1 MLKLETAIATI
12 SLILWTGA
20 SYALGDTQGIV
31 SQVVTPPVSGGQHKL
46 RIYFST
52 VHNDR
57 YTCIQKQ
64 GYIETS
70 DTASGMD
77 AKALDRMTA
86 LALTALVTGSTLAID
101 SPGTDSCTNGNMAWL
116 IKN

>member
-1 MLKLETAIATI
+1 MPKLQRIIVAI
-12 SLILWTGA
+12 SLTLCTGA

-31 SQVVTPPVSGGQHKL
+31 SQVVTEPIVSAQHKL

-57 YTCIQKQ
+57 WACLSTQ

-77 AKALDRMTA
+77 AKSLDTVMA
-86 LALTALVTGSTLAID
+86 LALTALATGASLAFD
-101 SPGTDSCTNGNMAWL
+101 SPGTNPCTNGNMAWL
-116 IKN
+116 IKS